1 MNKIK
6 ITLKIFIVSTLS
18 GILFS
23 LFVSCQQDVQEKS
36 SEQPALTI
44 EPKPDLYFGID
55 RNVYQTEE
63 YKVKRGDTFGK
74 ILEENGI
81 DYPQV
86 YAILQAIKGKVDVRK
101 LTIGKPYT
109 LFFSKD
115 TIPTPEYFI
124 YHAGVASYKRIH
136 LRDSLYGEEI
146 IKPSQ
151 VVELE
156 ASGVIESSLYE
167 TMQKSGIN
175 ESLTYY
181 LSDIYAWTIDF
192 FRLQKGDRFKVI
204 YTEKFVDDTI
214 SVGIERIK
222 AAYFEHNGKPLYA
235 FEYVPDSEKG
245 IVDYF
250 DDNAKSLRRAFL
262 QGPLKFNR
270 VSSRFNLKRRIA
282 YYGNRI
288 RPHKGTDFAASVGTP
303 ILATANGT
311 VVKASYTRGN
321 GNYVTLKHN
330 GVYSTQYLHMKKRN
344 VKVGQ
349 FVQQGD
355 VIGWVGMTGNTSGPH
370 VCYRF
375 WKNGR
380 QVDPFKQKL
389 PEAKPI
395 SAELK
400 SKFAEHIVPYKT
412 KLDCIAFETQEDPE
426 VAAILNQKK
435 HVQDP
440 S

>member
-6 ITLKIFIVSTLS
+6 ITLKIFIASTLS

-109 LFFSKD
+109 LFYSKD

>member
-6 ITLKIFIVSTLS
+6 ITLKIFIASTIS

-311 VVKASYTRGN
+311 VIKASYTRGN